1 MGTLKMARLIGKYR
15 NNKPIP
21 TEKEENKL
29 RMIHEQEPVPMDS
42 DEDEVFKEWKWVEI
56 KHRCKHIVSQSI
68 HYDKPG
74 DVIIESDRRS
84 KLLCSDCIENQLEEI
99 GKDYV

>member
-1 MGTLKMARLIGKYR
+1 MARLIGKYR

-68 HYDKPG
+68 HY
-74 DVIIESDRRS
+74 RRS
-84 KLLCSDCIENQLEEI
+84 KLLCPDCIENQLEEI